1 MNSNN
6 TITIKSNKGNLVS
19 PSAAG
24 GAATGT
30 GTRKTKKRNRGG
42 RNKRRYC
49 RRKNQAME
57 QSKTAAEEAKKSEDN
72 VEVVTQG
79 INNSHRSQCGD
90 NVTQSK
96 SAFAENSEIRRWFV
110 ALSPKERMNALAF
123 NDEQLLSVLF
133 SLSLGKASSSEL
145 PSSSS
150 LQDAGAVKTATERT
164 PDRPVIDGE

>member
-1 MNSNN
+1 
-6 TITIKSNKGNLVS
+6 
-19 PSAAG
+19 
-24 GAATGT
+24 
-30 GTRKTKKRNRGG
+30 
-42 RNKRRYC
+42 
-49 RRKNQAME
+49 ME
-57 QSKTAAEEAKKSEDN
+57 QSKTAAEEAKRSEGN

-79 INNSHRSQCGD
+79 INNSHRS

-133 SLSLGKASSSEL
+133 SLSLCKASSSEL

-150 LQDAGAVKTATERT
+150 LQDAGAVKTAMKRA
-164 PDRPVIDGE
+164 PDRPVINGE

>member
-1 MNSNN
+1 
-6 TITIKSNKGNLVS
+6 
-19 PSAAG
+19 
-24 GAATGT
+24 
-30 GTRKTKKRNRGG
+30 
-42 RNKRRYC
+42 
-49 RRKNQAME
+49 ME

-145 PSSSS
+145 PSSSAF
-150 LQDAGAVKTATERT
+150 QDAGAVKTATERT
-164 PDRPVIDGE
+164 PDRPVINGE